1 VASAKSMFK
10 HIPTILL
17 IAIIGA
23 TPLLAAAEPA
33 EDGRYAAIFP
43 PGWQARDVVLAAAEA
58 GQSTLNIGRAAN
70 IGVFHLPGPD
80 ERQALRDAGA
90 WLVLPASAFRGCLI
104 DQNPTAPARRFATE
118 SPST

>member
-1 VASAKSMFK
+1 MLKNT
-10 HIPTILL
+10 PTILL
-17 IAIIGA
+17 IALIGA

-70 IGVFHLPGPD
+70 IGVFQVPGPED
-80 ERQALRDAGA
+80 RRALREAGA

-104 DQNPTAPARRFATE
+104 DQTSMTAANRFTTE